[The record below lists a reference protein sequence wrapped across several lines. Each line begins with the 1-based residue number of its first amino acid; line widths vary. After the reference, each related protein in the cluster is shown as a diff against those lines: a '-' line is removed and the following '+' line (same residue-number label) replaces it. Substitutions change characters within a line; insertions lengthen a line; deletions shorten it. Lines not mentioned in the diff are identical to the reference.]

1 MNLPTL
7 LVALAASV
15 LAACETPPPAAPKSV
30 PPPSAPSA
38 PREAEPAALPAPA
51 VAPPAAPTGPV
62 GPAAQQQAQKIAL
75 AAAEMLE
82 SGNEEPARGELKRAL
97 GVDPQNK
104 LALNLSRQMTADP
117 VATLGRESFA
127 YTVRPSDTMS
137 RIAQRF
143 LGDVYAFYILARYN
157 DIKVPKQVSS
167 GQVIRVPG
175 KAPPPGAAP
184 AAERTA
190 PAVSP
195 RAAAA
200 PPSIESVLRAPQAA
214 PSPSP
219 APAPAPAPVA
229 IPKPPEP
236 TPGERAMRAAAAAER
251 AADLPRARAEYLN
264 AASLNQPGAAAKA
277 EQLRTQLVTRYS
289 VNARN
294 ALARQDLDGAIGNW
308 QRVID
313 LDADNATARL
323 ELERVRGLKEKLKN
337 VK

>member
-1 MNLPTL
+1 MSMNFPTL

-30 PPPSAPSA
+30 PPPSASSA
-38 PREAEPAALPAPA
+38 PRAAEPPALPAPA
-51 VAPPAAPTGPV
+51 PAVTPPAAPTGPV

-104 LALNLSRQMTADP
+104 LALNLSRQMAADP

-190 PAVSP
+190 PAATP
-195 RAAAA
+195 HPAAA

-214 PSPSP
+214 PPQP
-219 APAPAPAPVA
+219 
-229 IPKPPEP
+229 PPEP

>member
-1 MNLPTL
+1 MSMNFPTL

-15 LAACETPPPAAPKSV
+15 LAACETPPPV
-30 PPPSAPSA
+30 PSKGVAPPSAPSA
-38 PREAEPAALPAPA
+38 PREAEPPALPAPA
-51 VAPPAAPTGPV
+51 VTPPAAPTGPV
-62 GPAAQQQAQKIAL
+62 GPAAQQQAQKVAL

-82 SGNEEPARGELKRAL
+82 SGNDEPARGELKRAL

-143 LGDVYAFYILARYN
+143 LGDVYSFYILARYN

-175 KAPPPGAAP
+175 KAPPPSAAP

-190 PAVSP
+190 PAVTP
-195 RAAAA
+195 HAAAA
-200 PPSIESVLRAPQAA
+200 PPSIESVLRAPQA
-214 PSPSP
+214 P
-219 APAPAPAPVA
+219 AAAPVA
-229 IPKPPEP
+229 SPKPPEP

-323 ELERVRGLKEKLKN
+323 ELERVRGLKEKLNN

>member
-1 MNLPTL
+1 MNFPTL
-7 LVALAASV
+7 LLALAASV

-30 PPPSAPSA
+30 PAPSAPSA
-38 PREAEPAALPAPA
+38 PREAEPPAPPAPA
-51 VAPPAAPTGPV
+51 VAPPAVPTGPV

-104 LALNLSRQMTADP
+104 LALNLSRQMAADP

-184 AAERTA
+184 AAERAA
-190 PAVSP
+190 PAATP
-195 RAAAA
+195 HPAAA

-214 PSPSP
+214 PPQ
-219 APAPAPAPVA
+219 APATAPVA
-229 IPKPPEP
+229 SSKPPEP

>member
-1 MNLPTL
+1 MSINFPTL

-30 PPPSAPSA
+30 PPPSASSA
-38 PREAEPAALPAPA
+38 PRAVEPPALPAPA
-51 VAPPAAPTGPV
+51 VTPPAAPTGPV

-104 LALNLSRQMTADP
+104 LALNLSRQMAADP

-190 PAVSP
+190 PAVTP
-195 RAAAA
+195 HPAAAL
-200 PPSIESVLRAPQAA
+200 PSIESVLRAPQVA
-214 PSPSP
+214 PPQP
-219 APAPAPAPVA
+219 
-229 IPKPPEP
+229 PPEP

-251 AADLPRARAEYLN
+251 AADLPQARAEYLN

-323 ELERVRGLKEKLKN
+323 ELERVRRLKEKLKN

>member
-1 MNLPTL
+1 MSMNFPTL

-30 PPPSAPSA
+30 PPPSASSA
-38 PREAEPAALPAPA
+38 PHAAEPPALPAPA
-51 VAPPAAPTGPV
+51 PAVTPPAAPTGPV

-104 LALNLSRQMTADP
+104 LALNLSRQMAADP

-190 PAVSP
+190 PAVTP
-195 RAAAA
+195 HPAAA

-214 PSPSP
+214 PPQP
-219 APAPAPAPVA
+219 
-229 IPKPPEP
+229 PPEP

>member
-1 MNLPTL
+1 MSMNFPTL

-30 PPPSAPSA
+30 PSPSASSA
-38 PREAEPAALPAPA
+38 PREAEPPALPAPA
-51 VAPPAAPTGPV
+51 PAVTPPAAPTGPV

-184 AAERTA
+184 AAERAA
-190 PAVSP
+190 PAATP
-195 RAAAA
+195 HPAAA

-214 PSPSP
+214 PPQP
-219 APAPAPAPVA
+219 
-229 IPKPPEP
+229 PPEP

>member
-1 MNLPTL
+1 MSMNFPTL

-30 PPPSAPSA
+30 PPPSASSA
-38 PREAEPAALPAPA
+38 PRAAEPPALPAPA
-51 VAPPAAPTGPV
+51 PAVTPPAAPTGPV

-104 LALNLSRQMTADP
+104 LALNLSRQMAADP

-175 KAPPPGAAP
+175 KAPPPGSAP

-190 PAVSP
+190 PAVTP
-195 RAAAA
+195 HPAAA

-214 PSPSP
+214 PPQP
-219 APAPAPAPVA
+219 
-229 IPKPPEP
+229 PPEP

>member
-1 MNLPTL
+1 MSMNFPTL

-30 PPPSAPSA
+30 PPPSASSA
-38 PREAEPAALPAPA
+38 PRAAEPPALPAPA
-51 VAPPAAPTGPV
+51 PAVTPPAAPTGPV

-104 LALNLSRQMTADP
+104 LALNLSRQMAADP

-190 PAVSP
+190 PAVTP
-195 RAAAA
+195 HPAAAA

-214 PSPSP
+214 PPQP
-219 APAPAPAPVA
+219 
-229 IPKPPEP
+229 PPEP

>member
-1 MNLPTL
+1 MSMNLPTL

-184 AAERTA
+184 AAERAA
-190 PAVSP
+190 PAATP
-195 RAAAA
+195 HPAAA

-214 PSPSP
+214 PPQ
-219 APAPAPAPVA
+219 APATAPVA
-229 IPKPPEP
+229 SSKPPEP

>member
-1 MNLPTL
+1 MNFPTL

-15 LAACETPPPAAPKSV
+15 LAACETPPPAAPKSE
-30 PPPSAPSA
+30 PPPSASSA
-38 PREAEPAALPAPA
+38 PRAVEPPALPAPA
-51 VAPPAAPTGPV
+51 VTPPAAPTGPV
-62 GPAAQQQAQKIAL
+62 APAAQQQAQKIAL

-104 LALNLSRQMTADP
+104 LALNLSRQMAADP

-190 PAVSP
+190 PAVTP
-195 RAAAA
+195 HPAAA
-200 PPSIESVLRAPQAA
+200 PPSIESVLRTPQVAPPQ
-214 PSPSP
+214 P
-219 APAPAPAPVA
+219 
-229 IPKPPEP
+229 PPEP

-251 AADLPRARAEYLN
+251 AADLPQARAEYLN

-323 ELERVRGLKEKLKN
+323 ELERVRRLKEKLKN